1 MLFRG
6 GGMSALLEA
15 ESIIAGYGD
24 IEIVHGF
31 GFAAAE
37 GEVTALVGAN
47 GAGKTTL
54 MRALAGV
61 LPLTGGSLRFAGRD
75 IAVVRAHARVEAGI
89 VLVPE
94 GRLIFPHMSVAENLR
109 IGAINPRARPEAA
122 RTADEVYAL
131 FPRLAERRHQLGGTL
146 SGGEQQMLALG
157 RGLMAKPKLL
167 LLDEPTLGLAPIMAK
182 LIFATIERLSA
193 SGLTIVIAEQDV
205 GHTLAIAD
213 RAYVIENGRLALSGA
228 GATLLDDP
236 RVKAAYLGL

>member
-1 MLFRG
+1 
-6 GGMSALLEA
+6 MSALLEA
-15 ESIIAGYGD
+15 EGVVAGYGE
-24 IEIVHGF
+24 IEIVHGL
-31 GFAAAE
+31 GLAAAA

-61 LPLTGGSLRFAGRD
+61 LPLAGGTLRFAGRD
-75 IAVVRAHARVEAGI
+75 IARARAHARVEAGI

-109 IGAINPRARPEAA
+109 IGAINPRARRETA

-131 FPRLAERRHQLGGTL
+131 FPRLAERRRQPGGTL

-157 RGLMAKPKLL
+157 RGLMAKPRLL

-182 LIFATIERLSA
+182 VIFATIERLRE
-193 SGLTIVIAEQDV
+193 SGLAILIAEQDV
-205 GHTLAIAD
+205 GQTLAIAD

-228 GATLLDDP
+228 GAALLGDA

>member
-1 MLFRG
+1 
-6 GGMSALLEA
+6 MSALLEA
-15 ESIIAGYGD
+15 ESVFAGYGD
-24 IEIVHGF
+24 IEIVHGL
-31 GFAAAE
+31 GFAAAA

-61 LPLTGGSLRFAGRD
+61 LPLTGGGLRFAGRE
-75 IAVVRAHARVEAGI
+75 ITRMPAHARVEAGI

-109 IGAINPRARPEAA
+109 IGAINPRARRDAA
-122 RTADEVYAL
+122 RTTDEVYAL
-131 FPRLAERRHQLGGTL
+131 FPRLAERRLQLGGTL

-157 RGLMAKPKLL
+157 RGLMAKPRLL

-182 LIFATIERLSA
+182 LIFATIERLA
-193 SGLTIVIAEQDV
+193 QSGLTIVIAEQDV
-205 GHTLAIAD
+205 GQTLAIAD
-213 RAYVIENGRLALSGA
+213 RAHVIENGRLALSGA
-228 GATLLDDP
+228 GTTLLDDP

>member
-1 MLFRG
+1 
-6 GGMSALLEA
+6 MSALLEA
-15 ESIIAGYGD
+15 EGVVAGYGD
-24 IEIVHGF
+24 IEIVHGLGF
-31 GFAAAE
+31 GAAK

-61 LPLTGGSLRFAGRD
+61 LPITAGTLRFGGRD
-75 IAVVRAHARVEAGI
+75 IGRVRAHARVEAGI

-109 IGAINPRARPEAA
+109 IGAINRRARRDAS
-122 RTADEVYAL
+122 RTVDEIYEL

-157 RGLMAKPKLL
+157 RGLMAKPTLL
-167 LLDEPTLGLAPIMAK
+167 LLDEPTLGLAPIVAK
-182 LIFATIERLSA
+182 LIFATIERLSQ
-193 SGLTIVIAEQDV
+193 SGLSIVLAEQDI
-205 GHTLAIAD
+205 GQTLAIAG
-213 RAYVIENGRLALSGA
+213 RAYVIENGRIALSGT
-228 GATLLDDP
+228 GAALLDDP

>member
-1 MLFRG
+1 
-6 GGMSALLEA
+6 MSALLEA
-15 ESIIAGYGD
+15 EGVVAGYGD
-24 IEIVHGF
+24 IEIVHGL
-31 GFAAAE
+31 GFAAEE

-61 LPLTGGSLRFAGRD
+61 LPLSAGALRFAGRD
-75 IAVVRAHARVEAGI
+75 IGGTRAHVRVEAGI

-109 IGAINPRARPEAA
+109 IGAINPRARRETA
-122 RTADEVYAL
+122 RTAEEVYAL

-182 LIFATIERLSA
+182 LIFTTIERLSE

-205 GHTLAIAD
+205 GQTLAIAD
-213 RAYVIENGRLALSGA
+213 RAYVIENGRMALSGP
-228 GATLLDDP
+228 GAALLDDP

>member
-1 MLFRG
+1 
-6 GGMSALLEA
+6 MSALLEA
-15 ESIIAGYGD
+15 EGVVAGYGD
-24 IEIVHGF
+24 IEIVHGLGF
-31 GFAAAE
+31 GAAK

-61 LPLTGGSLRFAGRD
+61 LPITAGTLRFGGRD
-75 IAVVRAHARVEAGI
+75 MARARAHARVEAGI

-109 IGAINPRARPEAA
+109 IGAINRRARRDVS

-157 RGLMAKPKLL
+157 RGLMAKPTLL
-167 LLDEPTLGLAPIMAK
+167 LLDEPTLGLAPIVAK
-182 LIFATIERLSA
+182 LIFATIERLSQ
-193 SGLTIVIAEQDV
+193 SGLSIVLAEQDI
-205 GHTLAIAD
+205 GQTLAIAG
-213 RAYVIENGRLALSGA
+213 RAYVMENGRIALSGT
-228 GATLLDDP
+228 GAALLDDP

>member
-1 MLFRG
+1 
-6 GGMSALLEA
+6 MSALLEA
-15 ESIIAGYGD
+15 ENIVAGYGD
-24 IEIVHGF
+24 IEIVHGL

-61 LPLTGGSLRFAGRD
+61 LPLSAGTLRFAGRD
-75 IAVVRAHARVEAGI
+75 IGAARAHVRVEAGI

-109 IGAINPRARPEAA
+109 IGAINPRARRETA
-122 RTADEVYAL
+122 RTAEEVYAL

-182 LIFATIERLSA
+182 LIFTTIERLSE

-205 GHTLAIAD
+205 GQTLAIAD
-213 RAYVIENGRLALSGA
+213 RAYVIENGRMALSGP
-228 GATLLDDP
+228 GAALLDDP

>member
-1 MLFRG
+1 
-6 GGMSALLEA
+6 MSALLEA
-15 ESIIAGYGD
+15 EGIVAGYGD
-24 IEIVHGF
+24 IEIVHGL

-61 LPLTGGSLRFAGRD
+61 LPLYAGALRFAGRD
-75 IAVVRAHARVEAGI
+75 IGGTRAHVRVEAGI

-94 GRLIFPHMSVAENLR
+94 GRLIFPYMSVAENLR
-109 IGAINPRARPEAA
+109 IGAINPRARRETA
-122 RTADEVYAL
+122 RTAEEVYAL

-182 LIFATIERLSA
+182 LIFTTIERLSE

-205 GHTLAIAD
+205 GQTLAIAD
-213 RAYVIENGRLALSGA
+213 RAYVIENGRMALSGP
-228 GATLLDDP
+228 GAALLDDP